1 MFDSFSELPDEE
13 QAPEA
18 LKPEVEKLLKKP
30 PKLAKLGMGSPVL
43 KMKDEGK
50 SVSEIANTL
59 EVPEKDV
66 KEMVQALEKIPQE
79 SMELVD
85 HSLRSTSVFAVFDRL
100 EDLFED
106 TMKMSRVAE
115 DNPLLYKDYLNT
127 RLNVLKLVKECQKD
141 EMVTKQRD
149 DEFNA
154 IIEEIGKE
162 SLDCQQRIM
171 KRIQQLRAARGLIK
185 GF

>member
-1 MFDSFSELPDEE
+1 MTDLPDFE
-13 QAPEA
+13 QAPEPI
-18 LKPEVEKLLKKP
+18 KPEVEKLLKKP
-30 PKLAKLGMGSPVL
+30 PKLAKLGMGAPVL

-50 SVSEIANTL
+50 TVSEIAESL

-66 KEMVQALEKIPQE
+66 KEMVVALEKIPVE
-79 SMELVD
+79 SKEVLD
-85 HSLRSTSVFAVFDRL
+85 HSLRGTSVFAIFDRL

-106 TMKMSRVAE
+106 TMRMSKIAE

-162 SLDCQQRIM
+162 SIECQQRIM